1 MDFFLQL
8 PKEKMDILL
17 IQFMHFN
24 IMINL
29 KSLNMIVVVHQFHK
43 NYISVCVVIYAANIF
58 RLSIIPLNFNVA
70 EDIIQRN
77 PWQEIEQDVREVQ
90 SDRE

>member
-29 KSLNMIVVVHQFHK
+29 KSLNIIVIAVNSTQITSAFV
-43 NYISVCVVIYAANIF
+43 
-58 RLSIIPLNFNVA
+58 L
-70 EDIIQRN
+70 
-77 PWQEIEQDVREVQ
+77 
-90 SDRE
+90 

>member
-1 MDFFLQL
+1 PEYFIGTSSATHIADLETNETEM
-8 PKEKMDILL
+8 E
-17 IQFMHFN
+17 
-24 IMINL
+24 
-29 KSLNMIVVVHQFHK
+29 
-43 NYISVCVVIYAANIF
+43 CVV
-58 RLSIIPLNFNVA
+58 IPLNFNVA